1 MAPLQARG
9 SRVWRAVRRIR
20 NLSSTVALG
29 VSLVLGGVLAQS
41 SLATAQQ
48 VGPGLDPGFFA
59 ATGYR
64 ISSPAVLDYFQHRG
78 GVRTFGYPISN
89 EFPLLGQRVQLF
101 QRQMLSLGPDGRVSP
116 GDILSAD
123 VLPITHIDGLSLPA
137 ADPDLLGSAPQ
148 PTDPDYATQAL
159 AFVNVYVTDDWNGL
173 PVNFQSTFLNSVN
186 CADAFGT
193 DPCDPSLLPG
203 YALELWGLP
212 TSLPTSDPLNPDF
225 VYQRF
230 QRGIMHFSRATG
242 LTQGLLVGDWLK
254 RVMIGVDLSRDMA
267 AEARGSRLFAQYAPS
282 RPLAL
287 DRPTDLPDTSLAQ
300 AFRAETLMAAGQV
313 PGEPTATATLPA
325 GVAQTATSVAM
336 TATAI
341 SGTQTAFQGQTA
353 LLTVTALA
361 LTATAAAAGVG
372 LAQLGTPTATPVEVV
387 SNIPVVNVGCLGD
400 EQMWFI
406 PRKPNIGVHVQISVT
421 SQRHHDVRSMLLGGP
436 VDPGPVVEHIG
447 PLGFVWTWTVIP
459 TVEAFYQW
467 TFFADGLRPCITSGF
482 NAFAP
487 LGATPTA
494 TVTSQPTNTPGP
506 TATPTLQT
514 APNVQNFTPTSGSCG
529 DSITVFGS
537 NFGTPA
543 NGAQTPSGGRV
554 LFGSRD
560 ATLVS
565 WANGSITF
573 FPPPGSP
580 SGPTTIIVVN
590 QGGSSRAPGQFT
602 LSAPSGGC

>member
-300 AFRAETLMAAGQV
+300 AFRADTLMAAGQV

-361 LTATAAAAGVG
+361 LTATAGAVG
-372 LAQLGTPTATPVEVV
+372 GFAQLGTPTATPVEVV

-543 NGAQTPSGGRV
+543 TGAQTPPGGRV

>member
-1 MAPLQARG
+1 M
-9 SRVWRAVRRIR
+9 
-20 NLSSTVALG
+20 
-29 VSLVLGGVLAQS
+29 LAQS

-300 AFRAETLMAAGQV
+300 AFRADTLMAAGQV

-325 GVAQTATSVAM
+325 GVAQTANYQLVGVKGVDLRQHIGKRVQVTGVL
-336 TATAI
+336 ATQQEI
-341 SGTQTAFQGQTA
+341 
-353 LLTVTALA
+353 
-361 LTATAAAAGVG
+361 ATRS
-372 LAQLGTPTATPVEVV
+372 TPTQQDKAT
-387 SNIPVVNVGCLGD
+387 GTAG
-400 EQMWFI
+400 
-406 PRKPNIGVHVQISVT
+406 K
-421 SQRHHDVRSMLLGGP
+421 
-436 VDPGPVVEHIG
+436 
-447 PLGFVWTWTVIP
+447 P
-459 TVEAFYQW
+459 TVQTETQI
-467 TFFADGLRPCITSGF
+467 DMR
-482 NAFAP
+482 
-487 LGATPTA
+487 
-494 TVTSQPTNTPGP
+494 
-506 TATPTLQT
+506 TLQ
-514 APNVQNFTPTSGSCG
+514 
-529 DSITVFGS
+529 
-537 NFGTPA
+537 
-543 NGAQTPSGGRV
+543 
-554 LFGSRD
+554 
-560 ATLVS
+560 
-565 WANGSITF
+565 
-573 FPPPGSP
+573 
-580 SGPTTIIVVN
+580 VN
-590 QGGSSRAPGQFT
+590 SVNPQGGK
-602 LSAPSGGC
+602 CEMK

>member
-1 MAPLQARG
+1 M
-9 SRVWRAVRRIR
+9 
-20 NLSSTVALG
+20 
-29 VSLVLGGVLAQS
+29 
-41 SLATAQQ
+41 
-48 VGPGLDPGFFA
+48 
-59 ATGYR
+59 
-64 ISSPAVLDYFQHRG
+64 
-78 GVRTFGYPISN
+78 
-89 EFPLLGQRVQLF
+89 
-101 QRQMLSLGPDGRVSP
+101 
-116 GDILSAD
+116 
-123 VLPITHIDGLSLPA
+123 
-137 ADPDLLGSAPQ
+137 
-148 PTDPDYATQAL
+148 
-159 AFVNVYVTDDWNGL
+159 
-173 PVNFQSTFLNSVN
+173 
-186 CADAFGT
+186 
-193 DPCDPSLLPG
+193 
-203 YALELWGLP
+203 WGLP

-225 VYQRF
+225 VYERF

-300 AFRAETLMAAGQV
+300 AFRADTLMAAGQV
-313 PGEPTATATLPA
+313 PGEPTATATLP
-325 GVAQTATSVAM
+325 GNVAQTATSVAM

-529 DSITVFGS
+529 ESITVFGS

-543 NGAQTPSGGRV
+543 NGAQIPPGGRV